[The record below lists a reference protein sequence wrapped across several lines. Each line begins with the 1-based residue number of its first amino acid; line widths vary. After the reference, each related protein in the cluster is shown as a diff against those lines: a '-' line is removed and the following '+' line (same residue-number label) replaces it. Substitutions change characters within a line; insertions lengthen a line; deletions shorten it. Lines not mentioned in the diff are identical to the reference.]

1 MSLNSLPYSVVKVEG
16 PYPRSGRLAGG
27 GRCQT
32 HLNIIQNG
40 CTCPAL
46 GKKKNGKGKTLLL
59 YFSLCTAT
67 DSIGLRSLNLVEGFA
82 NKAP

>member
-32 HLNIIQNG
+32 HLNDNTKWVYVS
-40 CTCPAL
+40 CTRQEEKWERKNAVTVLFIMHRDRFDRFTLSQL
-46 GKKKNGKGKTLLL
+46 G
-59 YFSLCTAT
+59 
-67 DSIGLRSLNLVEGFA
+67 
-82 NKAP
+82 

>member
-40 CTCPAL
+40 FTCPAL
-46 GKKKNGKGKTLLL
+46 GKKKNGKEKNAVTVLFIMHRDRFDRFTL
-59 YFSLCTAT
+59 SQH
-67 DSIGLRSLNLVEGFA
+67 S
-82 NKAP
+82 